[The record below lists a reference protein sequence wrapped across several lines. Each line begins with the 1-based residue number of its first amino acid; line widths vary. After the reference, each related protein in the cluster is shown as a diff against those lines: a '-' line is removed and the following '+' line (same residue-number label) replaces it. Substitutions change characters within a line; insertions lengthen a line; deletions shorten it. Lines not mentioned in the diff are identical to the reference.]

1 MCAVSGGNNVKD
13 NTTLRIKGF
22 VLVIGIKFSG
32 CGTGVCFKEIHF
44 SLW

>member
-1 MCAVSGGNNVKD
+1 MHPVSGGNNVKD
-13 NTTLRIKGF
+13 NTTLRIKSF
-22 VLVIGIKFSG
+22 VIVIGIKFSG